1 MAFCKPDKFFT
12 IGAKIEIA
20 IGISEVVS
28 KISCKNTNTF
38 LLQENVSTA
47 NFNFPLL
54 LRRKK
59 KEKHTCMYIFTY
71 HCRRNHFF
79 FFSCVPRI
87 AYP

>member
-59 KEKHTCMYIFTY
+59 KKNIHVCIFLHITVEETT
-71 HCRRNHFF
+71 
-79 FFSCVPRI
+79 FFSSHVSPE
-87 AYP
+87 